1 MGLVLSYNEVNMQN
15 YVTERVKMNNLTLL
29 TDLYQLTM
37 MNGYRISGMDKR
49 MAVFDVFYRGAGGYS
64 YALAAGL
71 DQAIDYILNL
81 RFDDSDI
88 DYLRSLGI
96 FDEEFFAAL
105 KNFRF
110 SGDIK
115 AVPEGTVVFPY
126 EPIMTVSAPLWEA
139 QLVETALLTFINHQT
154 LIATKAMRLCECTD
168 KKISEFGLRRAQG
181 ADAGVYGARAA
192 YIGGVRTTSNVVAG
206 KLFDIP
212 VTGTHSHSWVM
223 SFPSELEA
231 FERYAEIYPDKC
243 LLLVDTY
250 DTLKSG
256 VPNAIK
262 IFDKLKAEGHK
273 PLGIRLDSGD
283 LAYLSKKA
291 RAMLDEAGHS
301 DCLIF
306 ATNDLDEDIL
316 LALNSQNAKIDVY
329 GIGTKLIT
337 SYNNASLGGVYKL
350 CALEDGGELV
360 PKIKVSNSH
369 EKTTN
374 PGVKK
379 VVRILKNGM
388 AQADLICLE
397 NEQFDTAK
405 PLTVF
410 HPEQTYKRTTF
421 TDYEVRELMV
431 PIFKNGELVY
441 EQPTL
446 KEIAQNA
453 DKNIAEFFPEY
464 RRVVNTQTYKVDLS
478 KPLWDLKQSLLNAS
492 NPLRTTEE

>member
-1 MGLVLSYNEVNMQN
+1 M
-15 YVTERVKMNNLTLL
+15 
-29 TDLYQLTM
+29 
-37 MNGYRISGMDKR
+37 
-49 MAVFDVFYRGAGGYS
+49 
-64 YALAAGL
+64 
-71 DQAIDYILNL
+71 DYILNL
-81 RFDDSDI
+81 RFDESDI

-96 FDEEFFAAL
+96 FDENFFTAL
-105 KNFRF
+105 KDFRF
-110 SGDIK
+110 TGDIK

-154 LIATKAMRLCECTD
+154 LIATKAMRLNECTSN
-168 KKISEFGLRRAQG
+168 KISEFGLRRAQG
-181 ADAGVYGARAA
+181 ADAGIYGARAA

-223 SFPSELEA
+223 SFDSELEA
-231 FERYAEIYPDKC
+231 FEKYAEIYPDKC

-262 IFDKLKAEGHK
+262 VFDKLKASGHK

-283 LAYLSKKA
+283 LAYLSRKA
-291 RAMLDEAGHS
+291 RVMLDEAGHG

-316 LALNSQNAKIDVY
+316 LALNSQDAKIDVY

-337 SYNNASLGGVYKL
+337 SYQNASLGGVYKL
-350 CALEDGGELV
+350 CALEEQEGLI
-360 PKIKVSNSH
+360 PKIKISNSH

-374 PGVKK
+374 PGIKK

-397 NEQFDTAK
+397 DEIIDTDK
-405 PLTVF
+405 PLTIF
-410 HPEQTYKRTTF
+410 HPELTYKKTTY
-421 TDYEVRELMV
+421 TDFEIRELMV

-441 EQPTL
+441 KLPPL
-446 KEIAQNA
+446 KDIGKYA
-453 DKNIAEFFPEY
+453 DENIAMFFPEY
-464 RRVVNTQTYKVDLS
+464 RRVVNTQTFKVDLS
-478 KPLWDLKQSLLNAS
+478 QKLWNLKQQLLNTS
-492 NPLRTTEE
+492 VK

>member
-1 MGLVLSYNEVNMQN
+1 MDN
-15 YVTERVKMNNLTLL
+15 YITKRTETNNLTLL

-49 MAVFDVFYRGAGGYS
+49 RAVFDIFYRGSGGYS
-64 YALAAGL
+64 YAITAGL
-71 DQAIDYILNL
+71 EQAIDYILNL
-81 RFDDSDI
+81 HFDDSDI
-88 DYLRSLGI
+88 AYLKSLGI
-96 FDEEFFAAL
+96 FDEEFFALL
-105 KNFRF
+105 KNFKF

-115 AVPEGTVVFPY
+115 AVPEGTMIFPY
-126 EPIMTVSAPLWEA
+126 EPIMTVSAPLIEA

-154 LIATKAMRLCECTD
+154 LIATKAARLCECTD

-181 ADAGVYGARAA
+181 PDAGIYGARAA

-223 SFPSELEA
+223 SFDSELEA
-231 FERYAEIYPDKC
+231 FMKYAEIYPDKC

-262 IFDKLKAEGHK
+262 VFDKLKAEGHK
-273 PLGIRLDSGD
+273 PIGIRLDSGD

-291 RAMLDEAGHS
+291 RVMLDEAGHS
-301 DCLIF
+301 DCSIF

-316 LALNSQNAKIDVY
+316 LALNSQNAKIDVF

-350 CALEDGGELV
+350 CALEENGEII
-360 PKIKVSNSH
+360 PKIKISNSH

-379 VVRILKNGM
+379 IVRIYKNGM

-397 NEQFDTAK
+397 DEKIDTSS

-410 HPEQTYKRTTF
+410 HPEHTYKKTTF
-421 TDYEVRELMV
+421 ENFEIKELMV
-431 PIFKNGELVY
+431 PIFENGKLVY
-441 EQPTL
+441 DMPTL
-446 KEIAQNA
+446 KEIAA
-453 DKNIAEFFPEY
+453 HEDGSISEFFPEY
-464 RRVVNTQTYKVDLS
+464 RRVVNTQDYKVDLS
-478 KPLWDLKQSLLNAS
+478 DKLWNLKQELLAAGG
-492 NPLRTTEE
+492 RK